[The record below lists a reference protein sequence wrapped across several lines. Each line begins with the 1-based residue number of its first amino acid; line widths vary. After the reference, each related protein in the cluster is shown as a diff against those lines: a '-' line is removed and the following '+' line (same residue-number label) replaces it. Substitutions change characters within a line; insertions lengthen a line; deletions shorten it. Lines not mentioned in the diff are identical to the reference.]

1 MRFVPL
7 MGLLMA
13 SPVVLQAVQGERP
26 VRDALMVW
34 LVAMVL
40 AIGGVVLFRAATAH
54 DPAAPSA
61 EQRRA
66 AAAGP
71 APRRRAEDRS

>member
-13 SPVVLQAVQGERP
+13 SPVVAQAVQGERE
-26 VRDALMVW
+26 VRDALLVW

-40 AIGGVVLFRAATAH
+40 AIGGVVLYRAATAT
-54 DPAAPSA
+54 S
-61 EQRRA
+61 
-66 AAAGP
+66 P
-71 APRRRAEDRS
+71 APPPPPPATRRRAEDHA